1 MKKSALIFYAIL
13 TAVALYSQEKVDEN
27 VQQILMSKT
36 WHWGENTNSG
46 LRLIF
51 TQDSVK
57 FYFVGMYGYDNIKG
71 KYPYYLS
78 NTEEH
83 FFDKNKIGK
92 YENGIYIVEKINP
105 RSNKSNLMRILDI
118 SDNQIKL
125 ENINIKNEKKI
136 ITYTAV
142 N

>member
-1 MKKSALIFYAIL
+1 M
-13 TAVALYSQEKVDEN
+13 TVVALYSQEKVDKSE
-27 VQQILMSKT
+27 QQILMSKI
-36 WHWGENTNSG
+36 WHWGENTDKG

>member
-1 MKKSALIFYAIL
+1 MKRISFIL
-13 TAVALYSQEKVDEN
+13 YTIMTVVALYSQEKVDKSE
-27 VQQILMSKT
+27 QQILMSKI
-36 WHWGENTNSG
+36 WHWGEYTDKG

>member
-1 MKKSALIFYAIL
+1 
-13 TAVALYSQEKVDEN
+13 
-27 VQQILMSKT
+27 
-36 WHWGENTNSG
+36 
-46 LRLIF
+46 
-51 TQDSVK
+51 
-57 FYFVGMYGYDNIKG
+57 MYGYDNIKG

-92 YENGIYIVEKINP
+92 YENGIYIVEKVNP
-105 RSNKSNLMRILDI
+105 HSNKPNLMKILDI
-118 SDNQIKL
+118 SDKRIKL

-136 ITYTAV
+136 VTYTAV